1 MAEMQTQQ
9 SLHEIARF
17 YRRLQGSAVAIAVLA
32 LVWLLAPI
40 LTPFVFAGMLG
51 WLGDPMVDRLE
62 ATGRSRNT
70 AVILVFS
77 LMLLLLVL
85 ALLIL
90 VPLIERQLLTLIES
104 MPRYRDWF
112 IGTALPWLEHRTGL
126 QLLAWFDTGRII
138 DTVRAH

>member
-1 MAEMQTQQ
+1 MQTQH

-17 YRRLQGSAVAIAVLA
+17 YRRLQGSAVAVAVLA

-51 WLGDPMVDRLE
+51 WLGDPMVDRIE

-90 VPLIERQLLTLIES
+90 VPLIERSEERRVGKEGS
-104 MPRYRDWF
+104 FRGERDACRVS
-112 IGTALPWLEHRTGL
+112 G
-126 QLLAWFDTGRII
+126 
-138 DTVRAH
+138 V